1 MTPSEHKAERDK
13 KLAQASVLV
22 AQALPQHWGS
32 VQFNLQ
38 GGKTANVNI
47 VESVKLQE
55 GETR

>member
-13 KLAQASVLV
+13 KLSSAAALV
-22 AQALPQHWGS
+22 SEALPFHWGS